1 MAYSAFIQILDRL
14 TVRSVLRGS
23 TSTICGILGT
33 LAVIILCLA
42 IYIPPTI
49 QYFEGNYFES

>member
-1 MAYSAFIQILDRL
+1 MAYSALIQILDRL
-14 TVRSVLRGS
+14 TVKSVLRGS

-33 LAVIILCLA
+33 LAVVVLCLA

-49 QYFEGNYFES
+49 GYFRGNYFES